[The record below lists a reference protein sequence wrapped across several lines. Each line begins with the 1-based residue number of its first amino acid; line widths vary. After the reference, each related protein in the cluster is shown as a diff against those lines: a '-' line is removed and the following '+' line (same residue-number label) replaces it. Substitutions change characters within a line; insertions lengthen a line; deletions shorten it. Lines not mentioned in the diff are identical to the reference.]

1 MSSVTIIAAGKNKSS
16 SPFYS
21 LWSQY
26 EKRMQWKVTLHEVE
40 AKSSKEELQK
50 LKEKINPSY
59 PLIALDEKG
68 KTFSSIELSQKIE
81 GLQLDGSPNIQFII
95 GGADGLDDEIRHQ
108 ARITMSFGR
117 QTWPHMMARCM
128 LLEQIYRA
136 QQILAG
142 HPYHRE

>member
-1 MSSVTIIAAGKNKSS
+1 MSSIIIIAAGKNKTA
-16 SPFYS
+16 SPFYQ

-40 AKSSKEELQK
+40 AKSPKDELQK
-50 LKEKINPSY
+50 LKNKINPSF

-68 KTFSSIELSQKIE
+68 KNISSIELSKEIE
-81 GLQLDGSPNIQFII
+81 KLQLDGISNIQFII
-95 GGADGLDDEIRHQ
+95 GGADGLDNEIRNQ
-108 ARITMSFGR
+108 TKLTLSFGKL
-117 QTWPHMMARCM
+117 TWPHMMARCM

-136 QQILAG
+136 QQILNS